1 MIFAEVIAIYSKYI
15 IKNVYLILFF
25 LKNNFLYFCHLFGY
39 NLIFEIWVI
48 FLYFIKF
55 NMVDIESYENKS
67 INVLISTEHF
77 IIFLLLKM
85 IENKIQALKKT
96 GIK

>member
-25 LKNNFLYFCHLFGY
+25 LKNNFLYFFHLFGY

>member
-1 MIFAEVIAIYSKYI
+1 MIFAEVIVICSKYI
-15 IKNVYLILFF
+15 LKNVYLILFF
-25 LKNNFLYFCHLFGY
+25 LKNNFLYFFHLFGY

-85 IENKIQALKKT
+85 VENKIQALKKT